1 MPHVLS
7 IKLNFEIH
15 NLKKLKHAKIYLHL
29 MFLSSFPFFPLSL
42 IYRSF
47 SVFSIIRSVA
57 SDMGE
62 HSYPGSPSHPA
73 QQMAVTSAYSAVDGK
88 EHLMAPSHVQS
99 QSLDRGYRPATSSS
113 APPGRQTIGRVQ
125 TSHGQAVTD
134 PALNGPRPLQAK
146 DFRSVIL
153 QLLLIQ

>member
-1 MPHVLS
+1 
-7 IKLNFEIH
+7 
-15 NLKKLKHAKIYLHL
+15 
-29 MFLSSFPFFPLSL
+29 MFAFNVSLFISFSPPLSHL
-42 IYRSF
+42 SVF
-47 SVFSIIRSVA
+47 LCVFSITRSVA

-62 HSYPGSPSHPA
+62 HSYPGSPCHPA

>member
-1 MPHVLS
+1 
-7 IKLNFEIH
+7 
-15 NLKKLKHAKIYLHL
+15 
-29 MFLSSFPFFPLSL
+29 MFLSSFPFFSLSHL
-42 IYRSF
+42 
-47 SVFSIIRSVA
+47 SVFLCVSSIIRSVA

-73 QQMAVTSAYSAVDGK
+73 QQMAVTSAYSAADGK
-88 EHLMAPSHVQS
+88 EHLMAPSHVQT
-99 QSLDRGYRPATSSS
+99 QSLDRGYRPAASST

-146 DFRSVIL
+146 DYRSVIL
-153 QLLLIQ
+153 RLLLIQ